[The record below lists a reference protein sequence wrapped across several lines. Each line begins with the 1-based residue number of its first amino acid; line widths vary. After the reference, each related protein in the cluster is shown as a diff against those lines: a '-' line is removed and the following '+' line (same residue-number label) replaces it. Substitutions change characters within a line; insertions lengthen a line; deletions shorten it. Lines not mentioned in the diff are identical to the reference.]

1 MQRGCVFDIAGCS
14 IFKLKDN
21 EYILG
26 LCNSKIIDIILE
38 LISPTLNYEV
48 DHIKKLPV
56 NSNVVFFDNIVL
68 HVQHNISISKS
79 DWDSHETSWDFQ
91 QNELIRCKSNCGQ
104 NCADIDLL
112 SEEDREEILG
122 MTKMPTNSDLLED
135 CFEAYKMEWR
145 RKFFQLHHNEEE
157 LNRQFIEIYGL
168 QDELT
173 PDVPLEEITIL
184 QEETSIENGELV
196 FHADEVF
203 AQFVSYAVG
212 CMFGRYSLD
221 KEGLILANQGETLQ
235 DYLEKVGRREEVLT
249 FAPDRDNIIPVLDD
263 EWFRDDIVERFHAFL
278 KASFGEQ
285 NFRKNLDFV
294 EESLG
299 KDIRKYFT
307 RDFYKDH
314 IRRYKKRPIYWM
326 FSSPKGY
333 FNALIYLHRYT
344 PDTINRILNSYLK
357 EYIEKLKMY
366 RTQQEHIELE
376 GSVTEQNKARKE
388 IDRINVMLED
398 CMQYETEI
406 LYPLA
411 TERIALD
418 LDDGVLV
425 NYNKLGSAVAR
436 VDGLNDKKTKEK
448 VRGFDWIDTSQIRD

>member
-1 MQRGCVFDIAGCS
+1 M
-14 IFKLKDN
+14 KLLN
-21 EYILG
+21 A
-26 LCNSKIIDIILE
+26 
-38 LISPTLNYEV
+38 ISPTLNFTEGNISSIPIIYNENQSI
-48 DHIKKLPV
+48 D
-56 NSNVVFFDNIVL
+56 DIVL
-68 HVQHNISISKS
+68 KCVDISRF
-79 DWDSHETSWDFQ
+79 DWDSRETSWDFQ
-91 QNELIRCKSNCGQ
+91 QNELIRCISNCGQ
-104 NCADIDLL
+104 NCADIDMLT
-112 SEEDREEILG
+112 EEDRDEILE
-122 MTKMPTNSDLLED
+122 MTKIPTNNNTLDH
-135 CFEAYKMEWR
+135 CFEAYKSKWR
-145 RKFFQLHHNEEE
+145 KKFFRLHRNEEE
-157 LNRQFIEIYGL
+157 INRQFIEIYGL

-173 PDVPLEEITIL
+173 PDVPLKEITIL

-212 CMFGRYSLD
+212 CMFGRYSMD

-235 DYLEKVGRREEVLT
+235 DYLEKVGRVEEELT
-249 FAPDRDNIIPVLDD
+249 FVPDRDNIIPILDD
-263 EWFRDDIVERFHAFL
+263 EWFRDDIVERFHTFL

-333 FNALIYLHRYT
+333 FNVLVYLHRYT

-366 RTQQEHIELE
+366 RTQQEHIEVE

-398 CMQYETEI
+398 CMQYETET

-425 NYNKLGSAVAR
+425 NYNKLGSAVAP
-436 VDGLNDKKTKEK
+436 VDGLNDKKTKKK